1 MPGGALMT
9 SPTTL
14 RAEWAIV
21 LQARA
26 KDKPADIKTYRG
38 FKQAWAAAK
47 ASTETPLRSD
57 AGVRPHDVDDRKVS
71 LEDRLRD
78 GFMAAY
84 RNRVGEDSPEHSQI
98 NA

>member
-1 MPGGALMT
+1 MNA
-9 SPTTL
+9 
-14 RAEWAIV
+14 
-21 LQARA
+21 
-26 KDKPADIKTYRG
+26 DKLEKYIEKLESVNLESNKQ
-38 FKQAWAAAK
+38 FKELFNEGIGKPAAK

>member
-1 MPGGALMT
+1 
-9 SPTTL
+9 
-14 RAEWAIV
+14 
-21 LQARA
+21 
-26 KDKPADIKTYRG
+26 
-38 FKQAWAAAK
+38 
-47 ASTETPLRSD
+47 
-57 AGVRPHDVDDRKVS
+57 VDDRMVS